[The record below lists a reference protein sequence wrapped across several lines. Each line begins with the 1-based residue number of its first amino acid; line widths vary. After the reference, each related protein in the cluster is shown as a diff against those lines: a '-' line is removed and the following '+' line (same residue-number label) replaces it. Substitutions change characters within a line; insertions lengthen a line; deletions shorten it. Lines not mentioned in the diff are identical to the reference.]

1 MSPSTKEEKIM
12 KVSLE
17 RNTQEDSE
25 KRPYNLLVEIITA
38 TVNAGTTFSA
48 PVNLEYK
55 GTEKAYSV
63 QLCGYTLVAPKAEDL
78 VTKAYQFLPRVIS
91 IARFPTYVFI
101 ARRAG
106 GIYPV
111 YTIGNEVYATTPGGP
126 VFRHVELA
134 KVREYLT
141 DYLHAAGILGEKGL
155 SDKLHVRGINMHT
168 LGLRRPILYL
178 KKRVEGQIDFW
189 APVFEAGDKKHI
201 YAYAA
206 NERREVPIS
215 AGLEVLQ
222 LQKSVASA
230 LIQDNRLSDQYD
242 LRPGRL
248 FPEYWERLKSVL
260 VPQAPITVQGVELPV
275 FNNGDIVIALESRPE
290 ENRYSLYLGANID
303 DLTQRAEADFARRGV
318 TVEAFA

>member
-1 MSPSTKEEKIM
+1 M

-25 KRPYNLLVEIITA
+25 KRPYTILVEVITA
-38 TVNAGTTFSA
+38 TINAGTTFNV

-55 GTEKAYSV
+55 GTEKAYSA
-63 QLCGYTLVAPKAEDL
+63 QICGYTLVANKPETLTAK
-78 VTKAYQFLPRVIS
+78 VQQFIPRIIS
-91 IARFPTYVFI
+91 HARFPTYVFI

-111 YTIGNEVYATTPGGP
+111 YTLGDEVYATTPGGP

-141 DYLHAAGILGEKGL
+141 DYLHAAGILGESGL
-155 SDKLHVRGINMHT
+155 SDKLHVRGINMNT
-168 LGLRRPILYL
+168 LQLRRPIFYL
-178 KKRVEGQIDFW
+178 KKRVDGEIDFW
-189 APVFEAGDKKHI
+189 APVFEAGDRNHI

-206 NERREVPIS
+206 NERREVPIAAS
-215 AGLEVLQ
+215 LEVLQ

-230 LIQDNRLSDQYD
+230 LIQDNRLSDQFD

-248 FPEYWERLKSVL
+248 FPEYWERLKEVL
-260 VPQAPITVQGVELPV
+260 VPQDPITVHGVELPV
-275 FNNGDIVIALESRPE
+275 YNNGDIVVALESRPE
-290 ENRYSLYLGANID
+290 ENRYSLYLGANIE
-303 DLTQRAEADFARRGV
+303 DLTQRAEADFARRRV
-318 TVEAFA
+318 TADALAI